1 MPRAILIPAAI
12 VGSLLAIVGCG
23 GGSSGSHSS
32 SSSSS
37 SSSSGPTRS
46 QFIAEAN
53 AICKSTAKQT
63 APLINR
69 IANLGAS
76 LVAGSAGSAREAA
89 TMVGRLRTIAASS
102 LAQLRAL
109 AQPRGD
115 HAAIQSMLTPL
126 AGVVD
131 TIGTAGDALSH
142 GHAAQALGSL
152 SGLQS
157 VALQLASAAKAYGLH
172 ACESLVSFS
181 G

>member
-12 VGSLLAIVGCG
+12 VGSVLAIAACGGGG
-23 GGSSGSHSS
+23 GGSSSQSS
-32 SSSSS
+32 ST
-37 SSSSGPTRS
+37 SSGPTRS

-63 APLINR
+63 APLINQ
-69 IANLGAS
+69 IANAGVS
-76 LVAGSAGSAREAA
+76 LVAGSATSAHQAA
-89 TMVGRLRTIAASS
+89 TVVRRLRTIAASS

-115 HAAIQSMLTPL
+115 HAAIQRMLTPL

-142 GHAAQALGSL
+142 GQAAQALGSL

-157 VALQLASAAKAYGLH
+157 VAQQLASAAKAYGLH
-172 ACESLVSFS
+172 ACESLVSFT